1 MSKSKGCHYFLFI
14 SREENNKNMNMSEA
28 LQNANLLVIR
38 ALDGL
43 PEKAW
48 DIPGACG
55 DWSVKDI
62 VAHLASYEHVI
73 VDVLNTFLGSEMTP
87 TVERWMQSRV
97 TFNAAEVET
106 RKYATAQ
113 QVMDEYQGTQVE
125 AASLVMQIPPEKIQ
139 QAGTMPWYGQQ
150 HSLAD
155 FIQHMYEHIHEHVV
169 QISAFH
175 VQVNAEMEGE
185 AK

>member
-1 MSKSKGCHYFLFI
+1 
-14 SREENNKNMNMSEA
+14 MNMSEV

-38 ALDGL
+38 VLDGL
-43 PEKAW
+43 PEKEW

-62 VAHLASYEHVI
+62 VAHLASYEHLI
-73 VDVLNTFLGSEMTP
+73 VDVLNTFLGGELTP
-87 TVERWMQSRV
+87 TVPRWARSRAA
-97 TFNAAEVET
+97 FNVEEVEA

-125 AASLVMQIPPEKIQ
+125 ATSLIMQIPPQKVQ
-139 QAGTMPWYGQQ
+139 QPGTMPWYGQQ

-155 FIQHMYEHIHEHVV
+155 FIQHMIEHIREHVA

-175 VQVNAEMEGE
+175 TQVNAEMEGD
-185 AK
+185 ASAT

>member
-1 MSKSKGCHYFLFI
+1 
-14 SREENNKNMNMSEA
+14 MNMSEA

-38 ALDGL
+38 VLDGL
-43 PEKAW
+43 PENAW
-48 DIPGACG
+48 DLPGACG

-62 VAHLASYEHVI
+62 VAHLASYEHII
-73 VDVLNTFLGSEMTP
+73 VDVLNTFQGGELTP
-87 TVERWMQSRV
+87 TVKQWMQSRAA
-97 TFNAAEVET
+97 FNAAEVEA

-125 AASLVMQIPPEKIQ
+125 AASLIMQIPPEKVQ
-139 QAGTMPWYGQQ
+139 QTGTIPWYDQQ

-155 FIQHMYEHIHEHVV
+155 FIQHMYEHIREHVA
-169 QISAFH
+169 QISTFH
-175 VQVNAEMEGE
+175 AQVNAEMEGE

>member
-1 MSKSKGCHYFLFI
+1 M
-14 SREENNKNMNMSEA
+14 NMNISEV

-43 PEKAW
+43 PEKEW

-62 VAHLASYEHVI
+62 VAHLASYEHLI
-73 VDVLNTFLGSEMTP
+73 VDVLNTFLGGELTP
-87 TVERWMQSRV
+87 AVQRWVNSRAA
-97 TFNAAEVET
+97 FNAEEVGA

-113 QVMDEYQGTQVE
+113 QVMDEFQGTQVE
-125 AASLVMQIPPEKIQ
+125 AVSLIMQIPPEKDQ
-139 QAGTMPWYGQQ
+139 QTGTLPWYGKQY
-150 HSLAD
+150 SLAD
-155 FIQHMYEHIHEHVV
+155 FIQQMYKHMREHCA

-175 VQVNAEMEGE
+175 RQTNREMEGG
-185 AK
+185 ASVR

>member
-1 MSKSKGCHYFLFI
+1 
-14 SREENNKNMNMSEA
+14 MNMSEA

-43 PEKAW
+43 PEKEW

-55 DWSVKDI
+55 NWSVKDI

-73 VDVLNTFLGSEMTP
+73 VDVLNTFQGGELTP
-87 TVERWMQSRV
+87 TVERWMQSRAA
-97 TFNAAEVET
+97 FNTEEVEA

-125 AASLVMQIPPEKIQ
+125 ATSLIMQIPPAKVQ
-139 QAGTMPWYGQQ
+139 QTGTIPWYGQQ

-155 FIQHMYEHIHEHVV
+155 FIQHMYDHIHEHVA

-175 VQVNAEMEGE
+175 TRVNAEMEGE
-185 AK
+185 TK

>member
-1 MSKSKGCHYFLFI
+1 
-14 SREENNKNMNMSEA
+14 MNMSEA

-43 PEKAW
+43 PEKEW

-62 VAHLASYEHVI
+62 VAHLASYEHLI
-73 VDVLNTFLGSEMTP
+73 VDVLNTFLGGETTP
-87 TVERWMQSRV
+87 IVKHWMGSRA
-97 TFNAAEVET
+97 TFNAEEVEA
-106 RKYATAQ
+106 RKFATAQ
-113 QVMDEYQGTQVE
+113 QVMDEFQNTQVE
-125 AASLVMQIPPEKIQ
+125 AASLLMQIPPEKDQ
-139 QAGTMPWYGQQ
+139 QAGTLPWYGQQ

-155 FIQHMYEHIHEHVV
+155 FIQQMYDHIREHVA

-175 VQVNAEMEGE
+175 TRVDAEMEGD
-185 AK
+185 AS